1 MSDTD
6 NPTAGQRVAEL
17 RRKRGMSQRDLAA
30 EMGRSESWVSQVER
44 GIQPIERLSVLQA
57 LADALGVPVRELRPE
72 AEIAPEPEPEPEQQP
87 QSNDL
92 DGLRVALTGHP
103 TLGSLFGQITACP
116 EPSLDDFSQRVDEL
130 WDLAHAASYAALSDR
145 LSKVLPQLEAAVRHG
160 PEAGRAELQAL
171 LARTYQVAAASFVRQ
186 DEPDAAWVAADRA
199 LQAAERAGQPLE
211 VVAGLFRLA
220 HAFIRQQRTDQA
232 EQAAMSAI
240 NVLTPRSQADASP
253 PEERSLL
260 GAMHLVMAVIS
271 AREGDR
277 SATHAH
283 IAEAR
288 RIAATNGVDR
298 NDFDTEF
305 GPTNVEIHAVSTA
318 VDLGDAGMALDV
330 AERIDPSGL
339 SPERQ
344 ARFLVDVARAH
355 AQRRHVGEA
364 TAALLEAEA
373 LAPEQ
378 VHSHHLA
385 REVVR
390 DLVQFSGHRVPE
402 PLAELADRMA
412 IA

>member
-1 MSDTD
+1 MSDAD
-6 NPTAGQRVAEL
+6 NRTAGQRVAEL
-17 RRKRGMSQRDLAA
+17 RRKRAMSQRDLAA
-30 EMGRSESWVSQVER
+30 EMGRSESCVSQVER

-72 AEIAPEPEPEPEQQP
+72 AEIAPEPEPEQEP

-92 DGLRVALTGHP
+92 DPLRVALTGHP

-116 EPSLDDFSQRVDEL
+116 EPSLDDFHRHVDEL

-160 PEAGRAELQAL
+160 PEAERAELHAL

-220 HAFIRQQRTDQA
+220 HAFIRQQRPDQA

-253 PEERSLL
+253 PEERSLP

-288 RIAATNGVDR
+288 RIAATNRSDR

-330 AERIDPSGL
+330 AERVDPSGL

-373 LAPEQ
+373 LAPQQ

-385 REVVR
+385 REAVR
-390 DLVQFSGHRVPE
+390 DLIQFSGHRIPE
-402 PLAELADRMA
+402 PLAGLADRMA